1 MSRRSFDCGVYDTFA
16 QDDNFKLSRD
26 RRSFDCGV
34 CDTFAQDDS
43 L

>member
-1 MSRRSFDCGVYDTFA
+1 MDGAGGRVGGMS
-16 QDDNFKLSRD
+16 